1 VKKKEK
7 SKVEDEVQ
15 AEDQTGID
23 LESESEEI
31 SIEGEA
37 NAEVEN
43 GEEPFSMDDELSTL
57 HSELDD
63 IRSKAEEYLD
73 GWQRARAEFANF
85 KKRVQKE
92 REASR
97 SFITAEILSKYLTVV
112 DDFERALNDRP
123 EDEASEAW
131 AEGVDMIYRKLK
143 NILEAEGVEEI
154 SAEGEQFDPNFH
166 EAISFAESDD
176 HSEGEIVE
184 VIQPGYKIKER
195 IIRPAVV
202 LVAK

>member
-37 NAEVEN
+37 SAEVEN